1 MYQVCPICK
10 GTGKAGHSWPNSPVC
25 DVCNGQKI
33 ISSLTGMPPN
43 PNAPETQWKQ
53 MPVQIQNH

>member
-25 DVCNGQKI
+25 TTCNGWKI

-43 PNAPETQWKQ
+43 YEKRTDMVLKEKEQS
-53 MPVQIQNH
+53 I